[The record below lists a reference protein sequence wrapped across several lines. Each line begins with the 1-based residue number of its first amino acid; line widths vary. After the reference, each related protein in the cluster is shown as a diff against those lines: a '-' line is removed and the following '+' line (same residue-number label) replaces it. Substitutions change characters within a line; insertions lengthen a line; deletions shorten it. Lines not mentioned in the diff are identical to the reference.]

1 MEGKMIQVVAVL
13 EIAIH
18 VKMIWEQAFRVLIQ
32 CLMKIGQYMI

>member
-1 MEGKMIQVVAVL
+1 MEGKMIQVLTVL

-18 VKMIWEQAFRVLIQ
+18 VKINWEQTFCVLIQ